1 MLCRVP
7 GGNLDGKTFIRC
19 AEQASKLPGWSYQ
32 LERTHWTSHLNSKI
46 NKSLFT
52 HDNNIKLFCAHKEF
66 GKMWLNILEKVFDCT
81 REYQVKNRVSLMIVF
96 ILRGGIRQLISSC
109 FPLCSSQYDS
119 GILYHSRS
127 LPQPS
132 MGTVHRRCQSGG
144 SVGSVTIQW
153 RWHCPCQGQRH
164 SHMLYHSGFLKT
176 AGNVWLDQL
185 VNDKDE
191 EYSKTM
197 GTM

>member
-7 GGNLDGKTFIRC
+7 AGYLDGKPFVRC

-81 REYQVKNRVSLMIVF
+81 REYQVKNRVSSMIVF

-132 MGTVHRRCQSGG
+132 NDEDNDDEDDDDKVNKGDDDEGDEKEKERGISWSSKYSSFVS
-144 SVGSVTIQW
+144 
-153 RWHCPCQGQRH
+153 
-164 SHMLYHSGFLKT
+164 
-176 AGNVWLDQL
+176 WLFFFVQNFIL
-185 VNDKDE
+185 F
-191 EYSKTM
+191 SLTHII
-197 GTM
+197 